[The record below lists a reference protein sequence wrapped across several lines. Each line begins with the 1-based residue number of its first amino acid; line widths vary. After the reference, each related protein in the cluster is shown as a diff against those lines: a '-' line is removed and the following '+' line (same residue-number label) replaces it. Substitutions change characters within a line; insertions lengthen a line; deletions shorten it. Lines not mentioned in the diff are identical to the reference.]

1 MPIGKTGA
9 DAFGNIPVFQDRGT
23 RLRVIV
29 AMGRQDVRPEGLTP
43 IDGGLEIIWA
53 SSDHLTLD
61 AEDFEGTIKPGDTLS
76 FSVDYGAML
85 AAATSPYVRTKIIK
99 K

>member
-23 RLRVIV
+23 RRRVIV

-43 IDGGLEIIWA
+43 IGRGFEIIGA

-61 AEDFEGTIKPGDTLS
+61 AEDFEGPLNLGDTIS
-76 FSVDYGAML
+76 FAADYGAML